1 MDDSLLGDFNPEE
14 AFESSQEPLFLPSHR
29 ASSLSLEPD
38 VFGASHTLGSTADYP
53 HSFRTYHYMPMNH
66 LGYDHS
72 MDLQGDLF
80 DDRFS
85 TPSFHPPRSFSDVD
99 MTTLPDSFDL
109 PKPPRMGPG
118 GLDSARPRLLK
129 HNSVSSIRSSHDDVF
144 ALPPAPSPAHGAQ
157 VVKGSFHAAAVADSP
172 SSTSP
177 VAPPAVPAATPAA
190 PVASVVAAPVP
201 PAAPLLPVS
210 RSSEGHHK
218 ERGGKKSAAG
228 KMESSEAKKLGEF
241 GSYRGHVVEMVCT
254 QNGSK
259 SLQTF
264 LNSAMSESVRVT
276 VIDEI
281 VKEVAPTGPKIIC
294 DTFGNYFYQLLF
306 KKANAQ
312 QKQELLRSL
321 LWPKGAEGGSTIFE
335 ISVNKTG
342 TFAFQNIIDFMAGDR
357 ALGELIVRA
366 LERSATSEGV
376 MNVILRLIR
385 ENKGTH
391 IIQRIMKTFPSDQW
405 ESVYAVLLANC
416 HAIAMDR
423 NGSMVLRLC
432 YDLVAVDKKAAI
444 ARDIIAH
451 AHDLAVDPVG
461 NYVVQHVL
469 SVPEDATEA
478 EAAIYRGF
486 IEGVLG
492 QLAGHYVELSK
503 QKYSSNVVEK
513 SIVNSK
519 LLGSPSIFEELLE
532 PGAIVQLLENH
543 FGTYVL
549 QKTLQ
554 TMSREEVKRVDAEVR
569 GNRVAMG
576 SHGGNLLNKWKQIVS
591 KAI

>member
-1 MDDSLLGDFNPEE
+1 M
-14 AFESSQEPLFLPSHR
+14 
-29 ASSLSLEPD
+29 
-38 VFGASHTLGSTADYP
+38 
-53 HSFRTYHYMPMNH
+53 
-66 LGYDHS
+66 
-72 MDLQGDLF
+72 
-80 DDRFS
+80 
-85 TPSFHPPRSFSDVD
+85 
-99 MTTLPDSFDL
+99 
-109 PKPPRMGPG
+109 
-118 GLDSARPRLLK
+118 
-129 HNSVSSIRSSHDDVF
+129 
-144 ALPPAPSPAHGAQ
+144 
-157 VVKGSFHAAAVADSP
+157 
-172 SSTSP
+172 
-177 VAPPAVPAATPAA
+177 
-190 PVASVVAAPVP
+190 
-201 PAAPLLPVS
+201 
-210 RSSEGHHK
+210 
-218 ERGGKKSAAG
+218 
-228 KMESSEAKKLGEF
+228 
-241 GSYRGHVVEMVCT
+241 
-254 QNGSK
+254 
-259 SLQTF
+259 
-264 LNSAMSESVRVT
+264 NSAMSESVRVT

-294 DTFGNYFYQLLF
+294 DTFGNYFYQVEIPPISDMQLLF

-366 LERSATSEGV
+366 LERSATSEGM

-391 IIQRIMKTFPSDQW
+391 IIQRIMKTFPRCGRRGAVRRSDQW

-469 SVPEDATEA
+469 SVPEEWAWCGEVTASATEA
-478 EAAIYRGF
+478 EGAIYRGF

-576 SHGGNLLNKWKQIVS
+576 SHGGNLLNKWKQILSRVL
-591 KAI
+591 

>member
-1 MDDSLLGDFNPEE
+1 
-14 AFESSQEPLFLPSHR
+14 
-29 ASSLSLEPD
+29 
-38 VFGASHTLGSTADYP
+38 
-53 HSFRTYHYMPMNH
+53 
-66 LGYDHS
+66 
-72 MDLQGDLF
+72 
-80 DDRFS
+80 
-85 TPSFHPPRSFSDVD
+85 
-99 MTTLPDSFDL
+99 
-109 PKPPRMGPG
+109 
-118 GLDSARPRLLK
+118 
-129 HNSVSSIRSSHDDVF
+129 
-144 ALPPAPSPAHGAQ
+144 
-157 VVKGSFHAAAVADSP
+157 
-172 SSTSP
+172 
-177 VAPPAVPAATPAA
+177 
-190 PVASVVAAPVP
+190 
-201 PAAPLLPVS
+201 
-210 RSSEGHHK
+210 
-218 ERGGKKSAAG
+218 
-228 KMESSEAKKLGEF
+228 
-241 GSYRGHVVEMVCT
+241 
-254 QNGSK
+254 
-259 SLQTF
+259 
-264 LNSAMSESVRVT
+264 MSESVRVT

-294 DTFGNYFYQLLF
+294 DTFGNYFYQVEIPPISDMQLLF

-357 ALGELIVRA
+357 TLGELIVRA

-391 IIQRIMKTFPSDQW
+391 IIQRIMKTFPRCGRRCAVRRRDQW

-469 SVPEDATEA
+469 SVPEEWVRCGEVTASATEA

-492 QLAGHYVELSK
+492 RLAGHYVELSK

-576 SHGGNLLNKWKQIVS
+576 SHGGNLLNKWKQILSRVL
-591 KAI
+591 

>member
-1 MDDSLLGDFNPEE
+1 M
-14 AFESSQEPLFLPSHR
+14 
-29 ASSLSLEPD
+29 
-38 VFGASHTLGSTADYP
+38 
-53 HSFRTYHYMPMNH
+53 
-66 LGYDHS
+66 
-72 MDLQGDLF
+72 
-80 DDRFS
+80 
-85 TPSFHPPRSFSDVD
+85 
-99 MTTLPDSFDL
+99 
-109 PKPPRMGPG
+109 
-118 GLDSARPRLLK
+118 
-129 HNSVSSIRSSHDDVF
+129 
-144 ALPPAPSPAHGAQ
+144 
-157 VVKGSFHAAAVADSP
+157 
-172 SSTSP
+172 
-177 VAPPAVPAATPAA
+177 
-190 PVASVVAAPVP
+190 
-201 PAAPLLPVS
+201 
-210 RSSEGHHK
+210 
-218 ERGGKKSAAG
+218 
-228 KMESSEAKKLGEF
+228 
-241 GSYRGHVVEMVCT
+241 VELVCT

-259 SLQTF
+259 SLQVEAAMIINVQTF
-264 LNSAMSESVRVT
+264 LNSTMSDSVRVA

-294 DTFGNYFYQLLF
+294 DTFGNYFYQVRALQTTNIQLLF

-312 QKQELLRSL
+312 QKRELLQSL
-321 LWPKGAEGGSTIFE
+321 LLPKGPEGGSTIFE

-391 IIQRIMKTFPSDQW
+391 IIQRIMKTFPRWARGERVMGSDQW
-405 ESVYAVLLANC
+405 ESVYGVLLANC
-416 HAIAMDR
+416 HAVAMDR

-432 YDLVAVDKKAAI
+432 YDLVDVEQKAAI
-444 ARDIIAH
+444 AQDIIAH
-451 AHDLAVDPVG
+451 AYDLAVDPVG

-469 SVPEDATEA
+469 SVPETWACGRAVRHRATEA
-478 EAAIYRGF
+478 ERAVYRGF
-486 IEGVLG
+486 IEGVLA

-519 LLGSPSIFEELLE
+519 LVGSRAIFEELLE

-554 TMSREEVKRVDAEVR
+554 TLSREEVRRVDAEVR
-569 GNRVAMG
+569 GKRAVMG
-576 SHGGNLLNKWKQIVS
+576 GHGGSLLNKWKQILSRVL
-591 KAI
+591 